1 MVKLAVG
8 YPYQIL
14 LTFCFYIPDSSEK
27 DSVVLYFCISS
38 VIFAEAKVYDL
49 VVIIMTMFPALV
61 VPKVPDYLVNPKKIV
76 SLLLGR

>member
-1 MVKLAVG
+1 MRHHLN
-8 YPYQIL
+8 
-14 LTFCFYIPDSSEK
+14 
-27 DSVVLYFCISS
+27 
-38 VIFAEAKVYDL
+38 FAEAKVYDL

>member
-1 MVKLAVG
+1 MLH
-8 YPYQIL
+8 
-14 LTFCFYIPDSSEK
+14 
-27 DSVVLYFCISS
+27 FCISS